1 MRDMGV
7 RIKVAS
13 NKLLF
18 LVRIFG
24 LIQLVIGLIALYYGP
39 LEIYCFYLFSKGGSL
54 YYEEFGVGSF
64 MFAFLVVQNLAYYLL
79 AFSLIPM
86 GIGTLRLREWGRQVS
101 MVFLFVWII
110 LGISIF
116 IGFVFA
122 LPRFLEDTNAPAVGA
137 IAFIIVL
144 FGIIAPY
151 VLIRFYKARSIRD
164 LFRKEEAGQALSKI
178 PSTILLV
185 TMLNI
190 LFIILLHISIFFKG
204 IFPVFGEFR
213 FHREGVPLI
222 SGAIFC
228 LSIIAYLYYR
238 KHIWALR
245 GLVAYYSLMLVSV
258 VMTFGKYSISD
269 IIRLLDY
276 PQYEYDNVISV
287 FSVFENFN
295 LTLFLA
301 SVIII
306 TIWAILSSRKELH

>member
-1 MRDMGV
+1 V
-7 RIKVAS
+7 KLAS
-13 NKLLF
+13 NKLLL

-39 LEIYCFYLFSKGGSL
+39 LEIYCFYLFSKGGPL

-86 GIGTLRLREWGRQVS
+86 GIGTLKLREWGRRVS
-101 MVFLFVWII
+101 VVFSSVWVI
-110 LGISIF
+110 LGISIL
-116 IGFVFA
+116 IAFVFA
-122 LPRFLEDTNAPAVGA
+122 LPKFLEDIGAPDTGA

-144 FGIIAPY
+144 CGIVAPCI
-151 VLIRFYKARSIRD
+151 LIRFYKAQSIRD
-164 LFRKEEAGQALSKI
+164 LFNKNEATQPASKI
-178 PSTILLV
+178 SSAILLV
-185 TMLNI
+185 TTLNT

-228 LSIIAYLYYR
+228 LSFLAYLYYR

-245 GLVAYYSLMLVSV
+245 GLVAYYSIMLVSV
-258 VMTFGKYSISD
+258 ILTFGKYSVSE

-276 PQYEYDNVISV
+276 PQYEHDNVISA

-295 LTLFLA
+295 LTLFLT

-306 TIWAILSSRKELH
+306 TIGVILASRRELH